1 MAKADEAHITGG
13 GILLKLIFR
22 PGTRFFEPVAVIK
35 KTVLLFLFSFLCAC
49 TTTVNQ
55 KPADLASINHFDDQV
70 DKEKALSN
78 LGEEELI
85 RTGND
90 YLTKGNLQLATLHF
104 SVALAKNPK
113 SAPAC
118 TGIGQVLLG
127 KGEFSKAR
135 DAFAKGLEHD
145 ENYLPALLGMAMA
158 YRKQGDPEA
167 AVAHLEKAR
176 AARPDDI
183 DVLTEMAVTYD
194 ALGQELLAEPLYTRV
209 VELMP
214 HKASGY
220 NNLGFNYLL
229 QGRYSEA
236 IATFSR
242 AMSLET
248 PTVKMRNNL
257 AAAFALNGQDE
268 KALRLFEKTVGKAS
282 AYNNIGYIHMTQG
295 NWDRAE
301 KAFKHALE
309 LNPTF
314 YARAQDNLDRLYR
327 MRMEARK

>member
-1 MAKADEAHITGG
+1 VNITGG
-13 GILLKLIFR
+13 VILFKFNLHSNS
-22 PGTRFFEPVAVIK
+22 GNRFFTPVALVR
-35 KTVLLFLFSFLCAC
+35 KTTLLVLFSFLCAC
-49 TTTVNQ
+49 STTVHQ
-55 KPADLASINHFDDQV
+55 KPADPISLKNFDDQV

-78 LGEEELI
+78 LGEEELLHN
-85 RTGND
+85 GNA
-90 YLTKGNLQLATLHF
+90 YLKKGNLQLATLHF

-118 TGIGQVLLG
+118 TGIGQVLLA

-145 ENYLPALLGMAMA
+145 ENYRPALLGMAMA

-167 AVAHLEKAR
+167 AVVHLEKAR
-176 AARPDDI
+176 AAGPDDI
-183 DVLTEMAVTYD
+183 EVLTEMAVTYD

-209 VELMP
+209 VELKP

-236 IATFSR
+236 IATFSK

-248 PTVKMRNNL
+248 PTIMMRNNL
-257 AAAFALNGQDE
+257 AAAYVLNGQDE
-268 KALRLFEKTVGKAS
+268 NALRLFEKTVGRAS

-295 NWDRAE
+295 NYDRAE
-301 KAFKHALE
+301 KAFKQALE
-309 LNPTF
+309 LNPTY

-327 MRMEARK
+327 MRIESAK

>member
-1 MAKADEAHITGG
+1 
-13 GILLKLIFR
+13 LLKLNFQ
-22 PGTRFFEPVAVIK
+22 PGTRFFAPVAIFK
-35 KTVLLFLFSFLCAC
+35 ITILLFLFSFLCAC
-49 TTTVNQ
+49 STTVHQ
-55 KPADLASINHFDDQV
+55 KPTDPISLKNFDDQV

-78 LGEEELI
+78 LGEEELVHK
-85 RTGND
+85 GNA
-90 YLTKGNLQLATLHF
+90 YLKKGNLQLATLHF

-113 SAPAC
+113 SALAC

-135 DAFAKGLEHD
+135 DAFVKGLEHD

-183 DVLTEMAVTYD
+183 EVLTEMAVTYD

-209 VELMP
+209 VELKP

-236 IATFSR
+236 IATFSK

-248 PTVKMRNNL
+248 PTIMMRNNL
-257 AAAFALNGQDE
+257 AAAYVLNGQDE
-268 KALRLFEKTVGKAS
+268 NALRLFEKTVGRAS

-301 KAFKHALE
+301 KAFKQALE
-309 LNPTF
+309 LNPTY

-327 MRMEARK
+327 MRMESGK